1 LKVKLIAYT
10 PECLKLIYAAIK
22 TSSSKDPGSEFLD
35 KPLTDKKKELIKTV
49 IDWGHLSVIEHANFT
64 FSIEGIS
71 RAASH
76 QLVRHRLASYTQQS
90 QRYVLMDELPV
101 VIPPSIQKNKKA
113 LDKFEEIIN
122 RIKHVY
128 NELTELGIA
137 KEDAR
142 YILPNA
148 TTTNLIVTMNA
159 RELLHFFQ
167 LRLCDRSQWEI
178 RKIAQLMLNEV
189 NKIAPELF
197 LNAKPPCETCK
208 QPCPTGR
215 NLKNR

>member
-1 LKVKLIAYT
+1 MKVKLIAYT

-22 TSSSKDPGSEFLD
+22 TSSSKKPGSSFLR
-35 KPLTDKKKELIKTV
+35 KPMTEKKKELIKKV
-49 IDWGHLSVIEHANFT
+49 IEWGHLSVIEHANFT

-71 RAASH
+71 RSCSH

-90 QRYVLMDELPV
+90 QRYVLLDELPTV
-101 VIPPSIQKNKKA
+101 VPPSIQKNEAA
-113 LDKFEEIIN
+113 LRKFNEIIEK
-122 RIKHVY
+122 IKEAY
-128 NELTELGIA
+128 QELIALGIN

-148 TTTNLIVTMNA
+148 TATNLIVTMNA

-178 RKIAQLMLNEV
+178 RKLAQEMLKEV
-189 NKIAPELF
+189 RKVAPELF
-197 LNAKPPCETCK
+197 LTASPPCATCK

-215 NLKNR
+215 NKKP